1 MDDLEILK
9 DRRSKYGPPELFF
22 ETYGEMCRL
31 LDRYAEASG
40 QDTVND
46 GHLMALKM
54 VLLKVLRSTWNPAI
68 DDNYCDGRNYFTIA
82 EMMGA
87 DDSALKNKLV
97 RNKT

>member
-1 MDDLEILK
+1 MDDLEILE

-31 LDRYAEASG
+31 LDRYAEASD
-40 QDTVND
+40 QESVNN

-54 VLLKVLRSTWNPAI
+54 VILKVVRSTWNPTM

-87 DDSALKNKLV
+87 EDFALKKKTV